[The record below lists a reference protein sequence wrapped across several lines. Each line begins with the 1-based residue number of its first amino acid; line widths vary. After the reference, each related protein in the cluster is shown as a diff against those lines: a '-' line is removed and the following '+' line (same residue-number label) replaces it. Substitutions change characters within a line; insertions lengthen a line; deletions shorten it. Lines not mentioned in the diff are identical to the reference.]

1 MLVIIYSALLSYM
14 TFFTI
19 CIAPVINTNLD
30 RKNSSKLLRKVF
42 PRNFLYGL
50 ILSFLVLLI
59 SFVDK
64 NIISIYFSFVL
75 LLSFTVNLY
84 ILIPIINK
92 EADKFKKTKNYSKKF
107 KKLHLVSVLLYLL
120 NMIISS
126 IAIII
131 NY

>member
-107 KKLHLVSVLLYLL
+107 KNLHLVSVLLYLL